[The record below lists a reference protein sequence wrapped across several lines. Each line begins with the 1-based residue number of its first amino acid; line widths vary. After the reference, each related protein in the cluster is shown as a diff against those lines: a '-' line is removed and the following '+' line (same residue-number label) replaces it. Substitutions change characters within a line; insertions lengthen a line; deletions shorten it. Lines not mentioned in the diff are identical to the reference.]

1 MSKRTNNFERRTVS
15 EAVEFRDN
23 EAGGVT
29 AFGYAARFDSRS
41 QNLGGFVERI
51 APGAFKQTLQEA
63 DVRGLFNHDPNYV
76 LGRNRAGTLR
86 MHEDDV
92 GLAYEIDLPNTSAGR
107 DVAELL
113 RRGDVSGSSF
123 GFRMIDEEWGETDS
137 GFPERTVKVAA
148 LRDVGPVTFPAYT
161 AAESALRSLA
171 EVRGLPLEELV
182 AAGEADSLQEVLF
195 ERASEDAA
203 PEPAVE
209 SENGADAA
217 EGRAKPAPVRKFKHL
232 L

>member
-1 MSKRTNNFERRTVS
+1 MSKNNFERRTVS

-29 AFGYAARFDSRS
+29 AYGYAARFDARS

-171 EVRGLPLEELV
+171 EVRGLPLERLV
-182 AAGEADSLQEVLF
+182 AAGEADELQEVLF
-195 ERASEDAA
+195 ERADDGAA
-203 PEPAVE
+203 VEEPA
-209 SENGADAA
+209 ENDVTEDDVAD
-217 EGRAKPAPVRKFKHL
+217 EGRANPAINCK
-232 L
+232 

>member
-1 MSKRTNNFERRTVS
+1 MSKNKNAFERRTVS
-15 EAVEFRDN
+15 EDVEFREN
-23 EAGGVT
+23 ETGGVT
-29 AFGYAARFDSRS
+29 AYGYAARFDSAS

-63 DVRGLFNHDPNYV
+63 DIRGLFNHDPNYV

-86 MHEDDV
+86 MAEDDK
-92 GLAYEIDLPNTSAGR
+92 GLSYEIDLPNTSAGR

-123 GFRMIDEEWGETDS
+123 GFRMIEESWSETDS
-137 GFPERTVKVAA
+137 GFPERTVAVAA

-171 EVRGLPLEELV
+171 EVRGLSLERLV
-182 AAGEADSLQEVLF
+182 AAGEADCLQEVLA
-195 ERASEDAA
+195 ERAEVREEAPSADED
-203 PEPAVE
+203 EG
-209 SENGADAA
+209 NTDD
-217 EGRAKPAPVRKFKHL
+217 EGRAIPALIRRFNHL